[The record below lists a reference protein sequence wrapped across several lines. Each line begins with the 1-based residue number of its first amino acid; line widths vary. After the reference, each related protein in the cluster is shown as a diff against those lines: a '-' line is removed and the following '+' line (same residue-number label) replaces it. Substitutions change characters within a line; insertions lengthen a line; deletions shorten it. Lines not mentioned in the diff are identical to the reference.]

1 MRSPPREGVAVLEA
15 LIAPFAIIFVFAL
28 LASPAVW
35 LAGRRGRSM
44 VIWGALGMLLPFI
57 SILLLALL
65 GQKKD
70 AQTAVS

>member
-1 MRSPPREGVAVLEA
+1 MFEA
-15 LIAPFAIIFVFAL
+15 LIVPLSIIFVFAL

-44 VIWGALGMLLPFI
+44 VIWGALGMLLPLI
-57 SILLLALL
+57 SVLLLAVL

-70 AQTAVS
+70 TQAA